1 MCPIAGVYA
10 GWRTPQGV
18 AAREASSECVIL
30 GRTGDAGGDVNSARL
45 PCRLRIGAAAL
56 ATAAVVL
63 GGFGEAL
70 AHGIGGK
77 DAAFVAASHGPQII
91 PFLYLGAK
99 HMVTGYDHLLF
110 ILGVIFFLYRL
121 SHVAIYVTMFSLG
134 HSITLLT
141 GVLSGIHVNPYL
153 VDAII
158 GLSVAYKA
166 FDNLGGFTTL
176 VGFQPDTRAAV
187 LIFGLF
193 HGFGLATKLQALKLS
208 KDGLLANMI
217 SFNVGVEIG
226 QLIALTAMLGVILWW
241 RRSAGFA
248 RSALIANAVILFAGF
263 LLMDCQLAGFLTHR
277 GA

>member
-1 MCPIAGVYA
+1 MRSDETRIAH
-10 GWRTPQGV
+10 
-18 AAREASSECVIL
+18 
-30 GRTGDAGGDVNSARL
+30 
-45 PCRLRIGAAAL
+45 AL
-56 ATAAVVL
+56 AFALAVLLACAVA
-63 GGFGEAL
+63 GEAF

-77 DAAFVAASHGPQII
+77 DAAFVASSHGPQII

-121 SHVAIYVTMFSLG
+121 SHVALYVTMFSLG

-141 GVLSGIHVNPYL
+141 GVLTGVHVDAYL
-153 VDAII
+153 IDAII

-166 FDNLGGFTTL
+166 FDNLGGFQTL
-176 VGFQPDTRAAV
+176 LGVQPNTKLMV

-208 KDGLLANMI
+208 KDGLIANMV
-217 SFNVGVEIG
+217 SFNIGVEIG
-226 QLIALTAMLGVILWW
+226 QLIALSAMLGVILLW
-241 RRSAGFA
+241 RRSASFA
-248 RSALIANAVILFAGF
+248 RNAVVANALILVCGF
-263 LLMDCQLAGFLTHR
+263 VLMEYQLAGYFTHR